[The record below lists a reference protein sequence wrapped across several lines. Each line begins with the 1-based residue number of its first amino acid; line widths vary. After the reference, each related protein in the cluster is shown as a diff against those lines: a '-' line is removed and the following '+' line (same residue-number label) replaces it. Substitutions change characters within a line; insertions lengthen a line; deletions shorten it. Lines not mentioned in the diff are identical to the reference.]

1 MGVENKESLHVV
13 TLARRINWETLI
25 CVQVFYYDTLC
36 KSLLYPN
43 TQSDHMHMHIQK
55 KIVRV
60 INFSP
65 YLAHTKA
72 ILLKLN
78 ILPFKDL
85 VVHIIGIQMF
95 KNNLGLLPNAVENLF
110 NANDTVHSYNTRN
123 RHSLRQLMVFIIMY
137 IARFA
142 LLVLKSGITYL
153 IT

>member
-1 MGVENKESLHVV
+1 MGVENKDSLHVV

-65 YLAHTKA
+65 YLAPTKA

-85 VVHIIGIQMF
+85 VVHRIDIQMF

-110 NANDTVHSYNTRN
+110 TANDTVELAT
-123 RHSLRQLMVFIIMY
+123 LMTQYIVIIHA
-137 IARFA
+137 IDINCG
-142 LLVLKSGITYL
+142 SSWSSSSCI
-153 IT
+153 